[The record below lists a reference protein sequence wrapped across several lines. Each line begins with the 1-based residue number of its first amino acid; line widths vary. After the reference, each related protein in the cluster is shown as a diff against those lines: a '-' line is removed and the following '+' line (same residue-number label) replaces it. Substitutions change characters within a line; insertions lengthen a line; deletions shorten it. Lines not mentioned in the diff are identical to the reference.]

1 MHHVKPMS
9 KGDPLCP
16 LGFHPQVRWPTRCKR
31 CFRDYKEHGNRGS
44 KDDIQLRKDELTVST
59 PALSSSSVSR
69 SRVEPRIPD
78 STLGSRNWTSSSN
91 LSSVG
96 ISSRNDDAYS
106 NNSSN
111 RLSSSNS
118 SWTSTPNLA
127 EPKDAKEDVSVSF
140 TLPRRRPKPEP
151 DTGQDENDEAKRT
164 QYTVRRRTAG
174 GLSSLSN
181 NYKEEPQEAKTIYR
195 SRLLQ
200 QEEKP
205 AGDVLVKLP
214 PKKPSPAK
222 EVQRIM
228 TKGKTLIVSREDSS
242 SSDEDNN
249 SMTGSNSNRLAKEND
264 TSKLQAQVEQLKKEL
279 EVMKIKCE
287 KTEREKS
294 DFMLR
299 RLDAATGRASSSEV
313 LKLQQKVNELRNTVE
328 DLQVEKKSLTQKVR
342 DMEYEM
348 DSVRSSVSKKENDS
362 LKEKLKA
369 AEQMCEELME
379 ENEDM
384 KKELKEME
392 EEMDEMHDKFRE
404 DRADEYTMLK
414 KELEQATKNCR
425 ILSFKLRK
433 AERKS
438 EQLEIEKFEAE
449 QRCREVAGGQIGLD
463 KAERIKQLEHDLS
476 VANET
481 AARLQKELEEANS
494 KVKSSDK
501 EKGTIVKKKAPKL
514 GSMPKTPSTE
524 KMSRESLTRGDSQED
539 PVQLLRDLQDSL
551 EREADLREQLRYA
564 EEEILRLQVKKKLT
578 KLTPDVIPEKV
589 VEKLCDMDFFNCENY
604 EKLKGEMILTPSP
617 VKTDINQESIKAT
630 VNDILNDAF
639 GHYIIQIGRADVSV
653 QTEEISSLK
662 VDRYVQY
669 ETYYLDDSKNSSQ
682 TENFGNQTK
691 RHLKKMT
698 DSLIRSISLPD
709 VINIVPKDASTQT
722 DTQYMNPLTR
732 NNVMPFGMF
741 LPHAPVLSPLAA
753 LILPLVHRHSPSHQ
767 RLTPEPVVEKDE
779 GISDEEDPSELKI
792 LLELNEQEASVLRRK
807 VEELENERDHLNK
820 KVKELQEKVSY
831 KASEMSKRALI
842 QRAEPKKSNG
852 VYEQKIKVL
861 EDEMS
866 ELRKKLIEKE
876 RECERLHAELT
887 IAPKKV
893 KTMQKSK
900 SLDGDQQTVDLK
912 RQLQVV
918 ETEANILR
926 TKTQNLE
933 TENEKLLS
941 ENKKLSLIAASKT
954 RSSSV
959 ERTLNESKL
968 VSLEKQLEE
977 SNKKIKELESAKKTP
992 TVKSDSTTVVE
1003 VEKLKNQ
1010 LKKAE
1015 NEKKKIE
1022 ETLQRLKEAALT
1034 EAVKFYRSRTPKKPT
1049 DITTKLQ
1056 LKKMV
1061 DDLETEIAEIIV
1073 LLNKAEENNKQLSEN
1088 QSGVANESLKGELDE
1103 AKSKFE
1109 ALIKE
1114 TKEECKK
1121 KDSEI
1126 ERLNN
1131 MIQDLESD
1139 KLKALRDRDASKTK
1153 FEKEI
1158 EKLKDTKTDLEKQR
1172 TAAKEEI
1179 DKLKNDIKA
1188 SAVLQTE
1195 LQELKKQ
1202 IESLNKDLKKE
1213 KSLTSELKA
1222 KLEVA
1227 DKVTQDSSKLQKEI
1241 AENDK
1246 KIENLEKKLLEVEE
1260 KLKRSEKLATS
1271 KKEKLLKLEKEF
1283 AELNKKYSTLEK
1295 NNESLSIAK
1304 HEVDAKFEDA
1314 ERKLKKLQEELESKN
1329 SEIKKLEVAA
1339 KKKERPVKAGD
1350 SNENQQQ
1357 IANANN
1363 MIKDLTIKLEKAEKT
1378 IKEKEE
1384 ELNEKEKEIEDWEKK
1399 TADLEMDYQESPGGQ
1414 LANRKLMD
1422 RLKANHEKE
1431 LRNKDTELAQLKSKM
1446 SEEGQIKELK
1456 QELEAKIE
1464 SLEIALES
1472 ERHEYDELT
1481 KRYEELEEEH
1491 VVMKATLVQEKEKI
1505 QSQLVKAANE
1515 MEEVETELR
1524 SLKESYSIKQELW
1537 AKEKHRLEDKSKD
1550 CDTLILEKSRL
1561 QAICDQKQSEI
1572 EQLRKEAGGLS
1583 EQANYMR
1590 KDNEELRRKIEDY
1603 EKLDKVQRN
1612 VSGDISS
1619 LQADL
1624 NEYKSRLAL
1633 EEKSK
1638 KKEISTLKLRY
1649 DNRLSIITDELVSMQ
1664 SQMARYKKERD
1675 SYKHL
1680 LEAARRNI
1688 ADLKASGSS
1697 VKYTTDETEWRNQI
1711 AILENQIASLE
1722 DDLSEAKSEKSRL
1735 KTELISERSQW
1746 EVKNSEL
1753 VSRLNELEEERILNS
1768 GRTKITGTKTRMEL
1782 AWHKE
1787 REEQHRLLQETS
1799 TLARDLRQTLFEVE
1813 RERDRERLDA
1823 KRKLDQLK
1831 KSNEE
1836 EQEEIRKKLNEMQC
1850 DLLELRDAHAK
1861 LRTTNEKLRREK
1873 DKLERDRDL
1882 LKQTITIK
1890 NNMEKEEERQII
1902 SVAQLVEELTV
1913 LAPDL
1918 FPSKPR
1924 PPVVMPTP
1932 PARRKGPKSR
1942 EASPNLERKDYSRES
1957 SIGRD
1962 DTKSQEVQEILR
1974 RLTEAAN
1981 QLKKV
1986 QQEDKATLRRAFGS
2000 YRSSSIDSDGGS
2012 DISSVKRRSL
2022 QRKPSVLRKSLSLEQ
2037 TTAQE
2042 QQVWQMDDKE
2052 GSMTSV
2058 QSFEDSEKFRQS
2070 LYRREN
2076 SLDSRLSGGSTQSE
2090 IIPSDKKKKLGLFG
2104 KLKKLTKS
2112 RSIDQES
2119 DAGSTSQ
2126 LDPGSDSSLNTV
2138 DERVGGKQFK
2148 DKLSGMFKKSGST
2161 SRGNSQERSL
2171 KSPTTPKSR
2180 DSTQRPLVSSPGDSS
2195 SRTVTQ
2201 KPPNTAPVQRKM
2213 KK

>member
-44 KDDIQLRKDELTVST
+44 KDDVQLRKDELTVST
-59 PALSSSSVSR
+59 PTLSSSTASR
-69 SRVEPRIPD
+69 SRMEPRIPD
-78 STLGSRNWTSSSN
+78 STLGSRTWTSSSN

-96 ISSRNDDAYS
+96 ISSRNDDPYS

-118 SWTSTPNLA
+118 SWTSTPNLV

-140 TLPRRRPKPEP
+140 TLPRRRPKPDP

-164 QYTVRRRTAG
+164 QYTVRRRTSG

-181 NYKEEPQEAKTIYR
+181 NYKEEPQEVKTSYR

-200 QEEKP
+200 QEEKS
-205 AGDVLVKLP
+205 GDILVKLP

-222 EVQRIM
+222 EVQRIL

-242 SSDEDNN
+242 SSDEDT
-249 SMTGSNSNRLAKEND
+249 SSVTESRRKTKESDTSN
-264 TSKLQAQVEQLKKEL
+264 SKLQAQVEQLQKEL

-348 DSVRSSVSKKENDS
+348 DSVRSSVSKKENEA

-369 AEQMCEELME
+369 AEQMCEDLME
-379 ENEDM
+379 ENEDV

-433 AERKS
+433 SERKA

-449 QRCREVAGGQIGLD
+449 QRCREVAGGQSGLD
-463 KAERIKQLEHDLS
+463 KAERIKQLEHDLN

-494 KVKSSDK
+494 KVKSNDK
-501 EKGTIVKKKAPKL
+501 EKGPIVKKKAPKL

-589 VEKLCDMDFFNCENY
+589 VEKLCDQDFFTIEKF
-604 EKLKGEMILTPSP
+604 EKLKREMISTQSP
-617 VKTDINQESIKAT
+617 AISETNLSK
-630 VNDILNDAF
+630 NDSVEAAENAILNEGF
-639 GHYIIQIGRADVSV
+639 RHCSIQRAGTDVSLHV
-653 QTEEISSLK
+653 QEISCPK
-662 VDRYVQY
+662 VDKSVQY
-669 ETYYLDDSKNSSQ
+669 ELCYVNDSKNSFNNEDIAKQ
-682 TENFGNQTK
+682 KK
-691 RHLKKMT
+691 RHLERMT
-698 DSLIRSISLPD
+698 DTLFRSISLPD
-709 VINIVPKDASTQT
+709 VLKLTPKDTSTQT
-722 DTQYMNPLTR
+722 DPQYVNPLLR
-732 NNVMPFGMF
+732 NNIMPFGMF

-753 LILPLVHRHSPSHQ
+753 LILPLAHRHSPSHQ

-792 LLELNEQEASVLRRK
+792 LLELNEQEASVLRKK

-820 KVKELQEKVSY
+820 KVKELQEKVSN
-831 KASEMSKRALI
+831 KASEMNKRALI
-842 QRAEPKKSNG
+842 QQAEPKKSNG
-852 VYEQKIKVL
+852 VYEKKIKVL
-861 EDEMS
+861 EEEMS

-918 ETEANILR
+918 ETEASILR

-968 VSLEKQLEE
+968 ANLEKQLEE
-977 SNKKIKELESAKKTP
+977 SNKKIKELESGKKTL
-992 TVKSDSTTVVE
+992 TAKSDSTPVAE

-1034 EAVKFYRSRTPKKPT
+1034 DAVKFYKSRTPKKPT

-1061 DDLETEIAEIIV
+1061 DDLENEIAEVIV
-1073 LLNKAEENNKQLSEN
+1073 VLKKAEENNKLLSEK
-1088 QSGVANESLKGELDE
+1088 QSNVGNSSLKEELDE
-1103 AKSKFE
+1103 AKSKFDS
-1109 ALIKE
+1109 LIKE
-1114 TKEECKK
+1114 TKEECQK

-1126 ERLNN
+1126 QRLNT

-1139 KLKALRDRDASKTK
+1139 KLKALRERDTNKTK
-1153 FEKEI
+1153 YEKEI
-1158 EKLKDTKTDLEKQR
+1158 EKLKDNKSDLEKQK

-1195 LQELKKQ
+1195 LQDLKKQ

-1213 KSLTSELKA
+1213 KSLTGDLKA

-1227 DKVTQDSSKLQKEI
+1227 NKATEESSKLQKEI

-1246 KIENLEKKLLEVEE
+1246 KVENLEKKLLEVEE
-1260 KLKRSEKLATS
+1260 KLKRSEKLASS
-1271 KKEKLLKLEKEF
+1271 KKEKLLKLEKEYT
-1283 AELNKKYSTLEK
+1283 ELNKKYATLEK
-1295 NNESLSIAK
+1295 NNDSLSITK
-1304 HEVDAKFEDA
+1304 HEVEAKFEDA
-1314 ERKLKKLQEELESKN
+1314 ERKLKKLQEELENKN

-1339 KKKERPVKAGD
+1339 KKKEKPVKAGD
-1350 SNENQQQ
+1350 SNENQQE
-1357 IANANN
+1357 IVNANN
-1363 MIKDLTIKLEKAEKT
+1363 MIKDLTMKLEKAERI

-1384 ELNEKEKEIEDWEKK
+1384 ELNDKEKEIEIWEKK
-1399 TADLEMDYQESPGGQ
+1399 TADLEMDYQAS
-1414 LANRKLMD
+1414 RKLMD
-1422 RLKANHEKE
+1422 RLKATHEKE

-1456 QELEAKIE
+1456 QELEGKIE

-1505 QSQLVKAANE
+1505 QSQLIKAANE

-1572 EQLRKEAGGLS
+1572 EQLRKEADGLS
-1583 EQANYMR
+1583 EQTNYMR
-1590 KDNEELRRKIEDY
+1590 KDNEDLRRKIEDY
-1603 EKLDKVQRN
+1603 EKLEKIQRN

-1638 KKEISTLKLRY
+1638 KKELSSLKMRY

-1697 VKYTTDETEWRNQI
+1697 VKYTTDETEWRSQI

-1722 DDLSEAKSEKSRL
+1722 DDLSEAKSETSRL

-1753 VSRLNELEEERILNS
+1753 VSRLNELEEEKILSS

-1813 RERDRERLDA
+1813 RERDRERLEA

-1873 DKLERDRDL
+1873 DKLEREREL

-1957 SIGRD
+1957 SIGKD

-2022 QRKPSVLRKSLSLEQ
+2022 QRKPSILRKSLSLEQ

-2042 QQVWQMDDKE
+2042 QQVWQMEDNE

-2058 QSFEDSEKFRQS
+2058 QSLEDSEKFRQS

-2148 DKLSGMFKKSGST
+2148 DKLSGMFRKSGST

-2171 KSPTTPKSR
+2171 KPSMTPKNR
-2180 DSTQRPLVSSPGDSS
+2180 DSTQRPLVSSPGDTLP
-2195 SRTVTQ
+2195 RNMAQ

>member
-44 KDDIQLRKDELTVST
+44 KDDVQLRKDELTVST
-59 PALSSSSVSR
+59 PTLSSSTASR
-69 SRVEPRIPD
+69 SRMEPRIPD
-78 STLGSRNWTSSSN
+78 STLGSRTWTSSSN

-96 ISSRNDDAYS
+96 ISSRNDDPYS

-118 SWTSTPNLA
+118 SWTSTPNLV

-140 TLPRRRPKPEP
+140 TLPRRRPKPDP

-164 QYTVRRRTAG
+164 QYTVRRRTSG

-181 NYKEEPQEAKTIYR
+181 NYKEEPQEVKTSYR

-200 QEEKP
+200 QEEKS
-205 AGDVLVKLP
+205 GDILVKLP

-222 EVQRIM
+222 EVQRIL

-242 SSDEDNN
+242 SSDEDT
-249 SMTGSNSNRLAKEND
+249 SSVTESRRKTKESDTSN
-264 TSKLQAQVEQLKKEL
+264 SKLQAQVEQLQKEL

-348 DSVRSSVSKKENDS
+348 DSVRSSVSKKENEA

-369 AEQMCEELME
+369 AEQMCEDLME
-379 ENEDM
+379 ENEDV

-433 AERKS
+433 SERKA

-449 QRCREVAGGQIGLD
+449 QRCREVAGGQSGLD
-463 KAERIKQLEHDLS
+463 KAERIKQLEHDLN

-494 KVKSSDK
+494 KVKSNDK
-501 EKGTIVKKKAPKL
+501 EKGPIVKKKAPKL

-564 EEEILRLQVKKKLT
+564 EEEAENLRKKSAR
-578 KLTPDVIPEKV
+578 
-589 VEKLCDMDFFNCENY
+589 VEDDN
-604 EKLKGEMILTPSP
+604 
-617 VKTDINQESIKAT
+617 ESL
-630 VNDILNDAF
+630 VM
-639 GHYIIQIGRADVSV
+639 Q
-653 QTEEISSLK
+653 
-662 VDRYVQY
+662 
-669 ETYYLDDSKNSSQ
+669 
-682 TENFGNQTK
+682 
-691 RHLKKMT
+691 LKKM
-698 DSLIRSISLPD
+698 
-709 VINIVPKDASTQT
+709 ASKART
-722 DTQYMNPLTR
+722 
-732 NNVMPFGMF
+732 
-741 LPHAPVLSPLAA
+741 
-753 LILPLVHRHSPSHQ
+753 HRHSPSHQ

-792 LLELNEQEASVLRRK
+792 LLELNEQEASVLRKK

-820 KVKELQEKVSY
+820 KVKELQEKVSN
-831 KASEMSKRALI
+831 KASEMNKRALI
-842 QRAEPKKSNG
+842 QQAEPKKSNG
-852 VYEQKIKVL
+852 VYEKKIKVL
-861 EDEMS
+861 EEEMS

-918 ETEANILR
+918 ETEASILR

-968 VSLEKQLEE
+968 ANLEKQLEE
-977 SNKKIKELESAKKTP
+977 SNKKIKELESGKKTL
-992 TVKSDSTTVVE
+992 TAKSDSTPVAE

-1034 EAVKFYRSRTPKKPT
+1034 DAVKFYKSRTPKKPT

-1061 DDLETEIAEIIV
+1061 DDLENEIAEVIV
-1073 LLNKAEENNKQLSEN
+1073 VLKKAEENNKLLSEK
-1088 QSGVANESLKGELDE
+1088 QSNVGNSSLKEELDE
-1103 AKSKFE
+1103 AKSKFDS
-1109 ALIKE
+1109 LIKE
-1114 TKEECKK
+1114 TKEECQK

-1126 ERLNN
+1126 QRLNT

-1139 KLKALRDRDASKTK
+1139 KLKALRERDTNKTK
-1153 FEKEI
+1153 YEKEI
-1158 EKLKDTKTDLEKQR
+1158 EKLKDNKSDLEKQK

-1195 LQELKKQ
+1195 LQDLKKQ

-1213 KSLTSELKA
+1213 KSLTGDLKA

-1227 DKVTQDSSKLQKEI
+1227 NKATEESSKLQKEI

-1246 KIENLEKKLLEVEE
+1246 KVENLEKKLLEVEE
-1260 KLKRSEKLATS
+1260 KLKRSEKLASS
-1271 KKEKLLKLEKEF
+1271 KKEKLLKLEKEYT
-1283 AELNKKYSTLEK
+1283 ELNKKYATLEK
-1295 NNESLSIAK
+1295 NNDSLSITK
-1304 HEVDAKFEDA
+1304 HEVEAKFEDA
-1314 ERKLKKLQEELESKN
+1314 ERKLKKLQEELENKN

-1339 KKKERPVKAGD
+1339 KKKEKPVKAGD
-1350 SNENQQQ
+1350 SNENQQE
-1357 IANANN
+1357 IVNANN
-1363 MIKDLTIKLEKAEKT
+1363 MIKDLTMKLEKAERI

-1384 ELNEKEKEIEDWEKK
+1384 ELNDKEKEIEIWEKK
-1399 TADLEMDYQESPGGQ
+1399 TADLEMDYQESSGGE
-1414 LANRKLMD
+1414 LASRKLMD
-1422 RLKANHEKE
+1422 RLKATHEKE

-1456 QELEAKIE
+1456 QELEGKIE

-1505 QSQLVKAANE
+1505 QSQLIKAANE

-1572 EQLRKEAGGLS
+1572 EQLRKEADGLS
-1583 EQANYMR
+1583 EQTNYMR
-1590 KDNEELRRKIEDY
+1590 KDNEDLRRKIEDY
-1603 EKLDKVQRN
+1603 EKLEKIQRN

-1638 KKEISTLKLRY
+1638 KKELSSLKMRY

-1697 VKYTTDETEWRNQI
+1697 VKYTTDETEWRSQI

-1722 DDLSEAKSEKSRL
+1722 DDLSEAKSETSRL

-1753 VSRLNELEEERILNS
+1753 VSRLNELEEEKILSS

-1813 RERDRERLDA
+1813 RERDRERLEA

-1873 DKLERDRDL
+1873 DKLEREREL

-1957 SIGRD
+1957 SIGKD

-2022 QRKPSVLRKSLSLEQ
+2022 QRKPSILRKSLSLEQ

-2042 QQVWQMDDKE
+2042 QQVWQMEDNE

-2058 QSFEDSEKFRQS
+2058 QSLEDSEKFRQS

-2148 DKLSGMFKKSGST
+2148 DKLSGMFRKSGST

-2171 KSPTTPKSR
+2171 KPSMTPKNR
-2180 DSTQRPLVSSPGDSS
+2180 DSTQRPLVSSPGDTLP
-2195 SRTVTQ
+2195 RNMAQ

>member
-1 MHHVKPMS
+1 MI
-9 KGDPLCP
+9 
-16 LGFHPQVRWPTRCKR
+16 W
-31 CFRDYKEHGNRGS
+31 
-44 KDDIQLRKDELTVST
+44 
-59 PALSSSSVSR
+59 
-69 SRVEPRIPD
+69 
-78 STLGSRNWTSSSN
+78 
-91 LSSVG
+91 
-96 ISSRNDDAYS
+96 
-106 NNSSN
+106 
-111 RLSSSNS
+111 
-118 SWTSTPNLA
+118 
-127 EPKDAKEDVSVSF
+127 
-140 TLPRRRPKPEP
+140 
-151 DTGQDENDEAKRT
+151 
-164 QYTVRRRTAG
+164 
-174 GLSSLSN
+174 
-181 NYKEEPQEAKTIYR
+181 
-195 SRLLQ
+195 
-200 QEEKP
+200 
-205 AGDVLVKLP
+205 
-214 PKKPSPAK
+214 
-222 EVQRIM
+222 
-228 TKGKTLIVSREDSS
+228 
-242 SSDEDNN
+242 
-249 SMTGSNSNRLAKEND
+249 
-264 TSKLQAQVEQLKKEL
+264 
-279 EVMKIKCE
+279 
-287 KTEREKS
+287 
-294 DFMLR
+294 
-299 RLDAATGRASSSEV
+299 
-313 LKLQQKVNELRNTVE
+313 
-328 DLQVEKKSLTQKVR
+328 
-342 DMEYEM
+342 
-348 DSVRSSVSKKENDS
+348 
-362 LKEKLKA
+362 KLK
-369 AEQMCEELME
+369 
-379 ENEDM
+379 
-384 KKELKEME
+384 
-392 EEMDEMHDKFRE
+392 
-404 DRADEYTMLK
+404 
-414 KELEQATKNCR
+414 
-425 ILSFKLRK
+425 
-433 AERKS
+433 S
-438 EQLEIEKFEAE
+438 EIHFA
-449 QRCREVAGGQIGLD
+449 
-463 KAERIKQLEHDLS
+463 
-476 VANET
+476 
-481 AARLQKELEEANS
+481 
-494 KVKSSDK
+494 
-501 EKGTIVKKKAPKL
+501 
-514 GSMPKTPSTE
+514 
-524 KMSRESLTRGDSQED
+524 
-539 PVQLLRDLQDSL
+539 
-551 EREADLREQLRYA
+551 
-564 EEEILRLQVKKKLT
+564 
-578 KLTPDVIPEKV
+578 
-589 VEKLCDMDFFNCENY
+589 
-604 EKLKGEMILTPSP
+604 
-617 VKTDINQESIKAT
+617 
-630 VNDILNDAF
+630 
-639 GHYIIQIGRADVSV
+639 
-653 QTEEISSLK
+653 
-662 VDRYVQY
+662 
-669 ETYYLDDSKNSSQ
+669 
-682 TENFGNQTK
+682 
-691 RHLKKMT
+691 
-698 DSLIRSISLPD
+698 
-709 VINIVPKDASTQT
+709 
-722 DTQYMNPLTR
+722 
-732 NNVMPFGMF
+732 
-741 LPHAPVLSPLAA
+741 
-753 LILPLVHRHSPSHQ
+753 
-767 RLTPEPVVEKDE
+767 
-779 GISDEEDPSELKI
+779 
-792 LLELNEQEASVLRRK
+792 
-807 VEELENERDHLNK
+807 
-820 KVKELQEKVSY
+820 
-831 KASEMSKRALI
+831 
-842 QRAEPKKSNG
+842 
-852 VYEQKIKVL
+852 
-861 EDEMS
+861 
-866 ELRKKLIEKE
+866 
-876 RECERLHAELT
+876 
-887 IAPKKV
+887 
-893 KTMQKSK
+893 
-900 SLDGDQQTVDLK
+900 
-912 RQLQVV
+912 
-918 ETEANILR
+918 
-926 TKTQNLE
+926 
-933 TENEKLLS
+933 
-941 ENKKLSLIAASKT
+941 
-954 RSSSV
+954 
-959 ERTLNESKL
+959 
-968 VSLEKQLEE
+968 
-977 SNKKIKELESAKKTP
+977 
-992 TVKSDSTTVVE
+992 
-1003 VEKLKNQ
+1003 
-1010 LKKAE
+1010 
-1015 NEKKKIE
+1015 
-1022 ETLQRLKEAALT
+1022 
-1034 EAVKFYRSRTPKKPT
+1034 
-1049 DITTKLQ
+1049 
-1056 LKKMV
+1056 
-1061 DDLETEIAEIIV
+1061 AEIIV

-1399 TADLEMDYQESPGGQ
+1399 TADLEMDYQ
-1414 LANRKLMD
+1414 ANRKLMD

>member
-564 EEEILRLQVKKKLT
+564 EEEAENLRKKSAR
-578 KLTPDVIPEKV
+578 
-589 VEKLCDMDFFNCENY
+589 VEDDN
-604 EKLKGEMILTPSP
+604 
-617 VKTDINQESIKAT
+617 ESL
-630 VNDILNDAF
+630 VM
-639 GHYIIQIGRADVSV
+639 Q
-653 QTEEISSLK
+653 
-662 VDRYVQY
+662 
-669 ETYYLDDSKNSSQ
+669 
-682 TENFGNQTK
+682 
-691 RHLKKMT
+691 LKKM
-698 DSLIRSISLPD
+698 
-709 VINIVPKDASTQT
+709 ASKA
-722 DTQYMNPLTR
+722 R
-732 NNVMPFGMF
+732 
-741 LPHAPVLSPLAA
+741 
-753 LILPLVHRHSPSHQ
+753 IHRHSPSHQ